1 MNEESIRLRARL
13 PAPIGAVRRGLV
25 DAAALR
31 HWLAEHAEVE
41 PPGRYAFWGRYTPQG
56 EEPRQRLLHLD
67 DRTLRLSWRLSGEE
81 TTVEVLLEEE
91 SADSTVVTLS
101 QTCSDRE
108 PAGYPMRLVLTVF
121 WSLALGNLI
130 DHLTGRPITPPCDHT
145 ARELRTEVTIAAPR
159 TAVFGSLVDSAE
171 FGRWFGIPVEIEPYA
186 GGAWS
191 IPDGGPIGTV
201 REVEPNRRLSLQEDT
216 GIATWTLADDG
227 EGTLLTF
234 DLSGFAPDRPPYP
247 SWTAWLSALSS
258 LRRYHEL
265 DDWQPAWLTD

>member
-1 MNEESIRLRARL
+1 VSEESIRLRARL
-13 PAPIGAVRRGLV
+13 PAPIGAVRRGLL
-25 DAAALR
+25 DPAALR

-56 EEPRQRLLHLD
+56 EEPRQRLLHLG

-91 SADSTVVTLS
+91 SAGSTVVTVS
-101 QTCSDRE
+101 QTCPGGESS
-108 PAGYPMRLVLTVF
+108 GYPMSLALTVF

-130 DHLTGRPITPPCDHT
+130 DHLLGRPITARCDHT
-145 ARELRTEVTIAAPR
+145 ARELRTEVTIGAPR
-159 TAVFGSLVDSAE
+159 TAVFGSLSDSAE
-171 FGRWFGIPVEIEPYA
+171 FSRWFGIPVEIEPYA

-201 REVEPNRRLSLQEDT
+201 RELEPDRRLSLQEES

-227 EGTLLTF
+227 EGTHLTF
-234 DLSGFAPDRPPYP
+234 GLSGFPPDRPPYP
-247 SWTAWLSALSS
+247 GWTAWLSALST